1 MKSFLAA
8 VMMFTRIPLWR
19 IVQVDKK
26 HYTGILLYWPVV
38 GFLTGL
44 TTWGV
49 LRLTTPYV
57 PALVACV
64 LAVIARILL
73 TGALHEDGF
82 GDFCDGFGGGHGKE
96 SILRTAASIS
106 MNMYRLALSLVLM
119 SAPNFAHRS

>member
-44 TTWGV
+44 TT
-49 LRLTTPYV
+49 
-57 PALVACV
+57 CC
-64 LAVIARILL
+64 LL
-73 TGALHEDGF
+73 YTSD
-82 GDFCDGFGGGHGKE
+82 
-96 SILRTAASIS
+96 AADE
-106 MNMYRLALSLVLM
+106 Y
-119 SAPNFAHRS
+119 